1 LLRRR
6 AAVLTGPHRRWLG
19 FTRRHDFDPCVAHGV
34 QNTSSRRYEPPR
46 CPHAPRLTPHPSPKR
61 AGAWPQPCMCTRG
74 LTVPARRS
82 TLVTRGAARSVAAT
96 HTSVPAQE
104 TLARRPVPNVL
115 IARLR
120 RRPRAR
126 TAQELPSS
134 RYGSHAA
141 RRPATRQETTT
152 TRLDVAKHHRKETK
166 GEKREE
172 GPRCPRWGDGV
183 AVAGLSVAWRRCS
196 GREGVPAR

>member
-1 LLRRR
+1 VCRPRRPEHLIEALR
-6 AAVLTGPHRRWLG
+6 AAAVPPCTQANPASQSKARRCVAATVHVHARPHRARS
-19 FTRRHDFDPCVAHGV
+19 A
-34 QNTSSRRYEPPR
+34 Q
-46 CPHAPRLTPHPSPKR
+46 HP
-61 AGAWPQPCMCTRG
+61 GNH
-74 LTVPARRS
+74 
-82 TLVTRGAARSVAAT
+82 GAARSVAAT